1 MTLSRLLAPALLAVA
16 LALPAV
22 AAPLPLADFVRL
34 GHEGVGEAVLLSLAQ
49 NQGVTGPLSAD
60 EVLEMSRAG
69 WSDELM
75 VAVVK
80 AAAHESALLAAEP
93 VELRGESVVYEERDG
108 ALVARLHGEPEPA
121 PVPRPALIAA
131 APAPQVVVVQAPAAP
146 LAAPAPALAPAA
158 EYANGYPV
166 GANHAWQGSTVFLPA
181 RFGGS
186 TPSAFGRAIVSTGG
200 SGHYGYGV
208 PYAAPLS
215 PYGYGGQVLVGPQ
228 RSTTLIRTSRGTRRI
243 PN

>member
-1 MTLSRLLAPALLAVA
+1 MTLSRLLAPGLLSVA

-22 AAPLPLADFVRL
+22 AAPLPLADLVRL

-60 EVLEMSRAG
+60 DVLEMSREG

-80 AAAHESALLAAEP
+80 AAAEESASPA
-93 VELRGESVVYEERDG
+93 VESQGEGVVYEERDG

-121 PVPRPALIAA
+121 RGPAPVAA
-131 APAPQVVVVQAPAAP
+131 APPPQVVVVQAPAAP
-146 LAAPAPALAPAA
+146 LAAAAPAA
-158 EYANGYPV
+158 APAPGAEFANGYPV
-166 GANHAWQGSTVFLPA
+166 GADYGWQGSTVFLPA

-186 TPSAFGRAIVSTGG
+186 RPSAFGRAIVSTGG
-200 SGHYGYGV
+200 GYYGL

-215 PYGYGGQVLVGPQ
+215 TYGYGGQVLVGPQ

>member
-1 MTLSRLLAPALLAVA
+1 MTLSRLLAPALLAVT

-22 AAPLPLADFVRL
+22 AAPLPLADLVRL

-60 EVLEMSRAG
+60 DVLEMSRAG

-75 VAVVK
+75 VTVVR
-80 AAAHESALLAAEP
+80 AAAEESASLAVEP
-93 VELRGESVVYEERDG
+93 QGEGVVYEERDG

-121 PVPRPALIAA
+121 RSRAPVAA

-146 LAAPAPALAPAA
+146 LAAPAAAPAPVA
-158 EYANGYPV
+158 EFANGYPV
-166 GANHAWQGSTVFLPA
+166 GADYGWQGSTVFLPA

-186 TPSAFGRAIVSTGG
+186 RPSAFGRAIVSTGG
-200 SGHYGYGV
+200 GGYYGQ

-215 PYGYGGQVLVGPQ
+215 TYGYGGQVLVAPQ